1 MQTAIISGL
10 FAFIGALL
18 ALYAQRRTMSE
29 SWLLQKRSENFAK
42 FLIDLQEHRNEQLS
56 FDDSQPEKNNYS
68 LDKIY
73 TSANIVCLYLPED
86 SRSEFKSN
94 FDNYMKFKPDFSGV
108 TGDFK
113 QLIKIHEPQH
123 QCEKNIQRIFEN
135 NLKCTAWRS

>member
-1 MQTAIISGL
+1 METAIISGL
-10 FAFIGALL
+10 FAFLGALL

-29 SWLLQKRSENFAK
+29 SWLLQKRSEAFAK

-56 FDDSQPEKNNYS
+56 IDDSQPEKNNYS

-73 TSANIVCLYLPED
+73 TSANIVSLYLPED

-94 FDNYMKFKPDFSGV
+94 FDNYMKFEPDFTGV
-108 TGDFK
+108 TEDVK
-113 QLIKIHEPQH
+113 QLKKIYEPQH

-135 NLKCTAWRS
+135 NLKCTAWRR